1 MPDGARD
8 PATGAAFGAAPAALE
23 LELPGL
29 SRGGRPV
36 LGPVRLT
43 VRRGETVALTGPS
56 GVGKTSLLRA
66 VAGLDPIAAGRLRV
80 EGRLAVVFQEPTL
93 LPWRRA
99 VANLTLTAGATAA
112 EAEAWLGEVGLGG
125 LGDRFPGQL
134 SLGQQRRLALA
145 RAFAAR
151 PALLLLDEPFVSLDT
166 ALAQEMMALFEG
178 LRARHRTATLLV
190 THDPREAER
199 LADRVL
205 RLSGRPALLEG
216 RQERGAY
223 FHSSASGVTAAGS

>member
-1 MPDGARD
+1 MPDGGRD
-8 PATGAAFGAAPAALE
+8 PASGAPDRAAPPVLE
-23 LELPGL
+23 LDLAGL
-29 SRGGRPV
+29 SRGRRPV
-36 LGPVRLT
+36 LGQIRLV

-56 GVGKTSLLRA
+56 GVGKTSLLRV
-66 VAGLDPIAAGRLRV
+66 VAGLDRIAAGRLRI

-99 VANLTLTAGATAA
+99 VPNLTLATGATAA

-145 RAFAAR
+145 RAFAAH
-151 PALLLLDEPFVSLDT
+151 PALLLLDEPFVSLDA
-166 ALAQEMMALFEG
+166 ALAQEMMTLFEG

-190 THDPREAER
+190 THDPHEAER

-205 RLSGRPALLEG
+205 RLSGRPAVLDG
-216 RQERGAY
+216 PQERGVY